1 MENKRYL
8 IALDCDGTL
17 LNDKKEI
24 DSQTL
29 AYLKELQSR
38 GHLIVLASGRP
49 SRAIMPYY
57 EQLGLRSPYVAYNG
71 ALIHNPFQKKEKA
84 LSHLIKKEVIK
95 DFLSRF
101 EENSFKNLMSE
112 NEKDIYYLH
121 DDKTYDLFFHP
132 EGVNK
137 KVGSFNA
144 LIQDD
149 EFNFLIE
156 SQDLSRNQEIEQY
169 VLNRYED
176 LAIRFWY
183 DVPQFG
189 EFYYKSINKGTAL
202 LDICREYKIPLANT
216 IAFGD
221 SPNDLEMLE
230 TVQTSFAM
238 ANGAAP
244 LKKAASFITSYDN
257 NSAGVYKALK
267 DILH

>member
-1 MENKRYL
+1 MINNRYL

-24 DSQTL
+24 GPLTL

-57 EQLGLRSPYVAYNG
+57 DELGLKSPYVAYNG
-71 ALIHNPFQKKEKA
+71 ALIHNPFKKKEKV
-84 LSHLIKKEVIK
+84 LSHLIKKEVIF

-101 EENSFKNLMSE
+101 KEDSFKNLMSE

-121 DDKTYDLFFHP
+121 DAKTYDLFFHP

-137 KVGSFNA
+137 KVGSFSK
-144 LIQDD
+144 LIQND

-156 SQDLSRNQEIEQY
+156 SQDLSRNQEIERY

-202 LDICREYKIPLANT
+202 LDICHEYKIPLANT

-221 SPNDLEMLE
+221 SPNDTEMLT
-230 TVQTSFAM
+230 TVKTSFAM

-244 LKKAASFITSYDN
+244 LKQAASFVTPYDN
-257 NSAGVYKALK
+257 NSEGIYKALK
-267 DILH
+267 EIFH